1 MYDAVPTSNAN
12 IAAEFRKLFGAPPL
26 HKPEDEPIYDAILCG
41 LAKDFGFLDTIGRI
55 LLRDLADYAYAIHW
69 LRRLLNKLIREVHKQ
84 DLARRGE
91 KLVAEAQRRI
101 DYVKVESAST
111 ARNSKLSDADKANAE
126 AALKAQIEQIQK
138 ETRQKLAELQK
149 AEDSEIDEAA
159 LFRNWIPLYAAVQ
172 DQLALVE
179 GKFRATVKLL
189 DEHQQGLGQR
199 LRKVAETIIDVEPE
213 NSSSAGEAQL
223 SFAGA
228 SMPAKDVKVPRQVTE

>member
-12 IAAEFRKLFGAPPL
+12 IAAEFRKLFGALPL
-26 HKPEDEPIYDAILCG
+26 HKPEDEPNYEAILCG

-55 LLRDLADYAYAIHW
+55 LLRDLADYTYAIHW

-111 ARNSKLSDADKANAE
+111 ARNSKLSDADKATAE

-138 ETRQKLAELQK
+138 KHCRSWQNYKRLKIARLMRLLCF
-149 AEDSEIDEAA
+149 EIG
-159 LFRNWIPLYAAVQ
+159 FRFMLRSRINLLWWKGNSVPL
-172 DQLALVE
+172 
-179 GKFRATVKLL
+179 
-189 DEHQQGLGQR
+189 
-199 LRKVAETIIDVEPE
+199 
-213 NSSSAGEAQL
+213 
-223 SFAGA
+223 
-228 SMPAKDVKVPRQVTE
+228 